1 MVTVISEYIWS
12 MARKPVRKRTLAL
25 ICGQIRTKLQK
36 LGTPIGSYDLQI
48 AAIALANDLIL
59 VTHNTR
65 EFERVE
71 GLKLEDWQE

>member
-1 MVTVISEYIWS
+1 
-12 MARKPVRKRTLAL
+12 MARRTVGKRPTAL
-25 ICGQIRTKLQK
+25 IGGIIRAKLQK
-36 LGTPIGSYDLQI
+36 LRTPIGSYDLQI